1 MGIRTIKPFADFSQ
15 KNSQQ
20 ADLVLSNIRIAS
32 PCPTEW
38 SKMVGDERVR
48 HCSECNLNVYNLSA
62 MTERE
67 VKRLIEANRGQRLCA
82 RFYRRAD
89 GTVLTQDCPWGWRAM
104 QRRVSRVAGM
114 ALAFLVSA
122 GVAVAKAKPQ
132 QNVQTCTQN
141 SEKEPGIALTVMDP
155 DGALIPNAEVL
166 LELKDGKEKISSK
179 TGALG
184 QWSQSKLQSGSYLL
198 TVNLTGFKSFKKT
211 IHLLDNSLTSLQI
224 KLPLAEAKETVTVE
238 AQAVEIMG
246 TVAGIVSSQE
256 NQILSLPINAP
267 ANPTMI
273 RR

>member
-1 MGIRTIKPFADFSQ
+1 MKPFASFSQ
-15 KNSQQ
+15 KNSPQVNL
-20 ADLVLSNIRIAS
+20 ALSNIRIAS

-38 SKMVGDERVR
+38 SKMVGDERIR

-67 VKRLIEANRGQRLCA
+67 VKKLIEANRGQRLCA

-89 GTVLTQDCPWGWRAM
+89 GTVLTQDCLWGWRVM
-104 QRRVSRVAGM
+104 QRRISRVAGV
-114 ALAFLVSA
+114 ALTFLMSV

-132 QNVQTCTQN
+132 QTVQTCTQ
-141 SEKEPGIALTVMDP
+141 SSAKEQGIALTIMAQ

-166 LELKDGKEKISSK
+166 LEFKDSKEKISGK

-184 QWSQSKLQSGSYLL
+184 QWSQSQLQSGNYIL
-198 TVNLTGFKSFKKT
+198 TVNLPGFKRFKRT
-211 IHLLDNSLTSLQI
+211 IRLLDNSLTSLQI

-238 AQAVEIMG
+238 AKAVELVG
-246 TVAGIVSSQE
+246 AGIVTSEE
-256 NQILSLPINAP
+256 NPILSLPINAP

>member
-1 MGIRTIKPFADFSQ
+1 MKAFASLSQ

-32 PCPTEW
+32 PCPAEW
-38 SKMVGDERVR
+38 SKMIGDERVR

-67 VKRLIEANRGQRLCA
+67 VKKLIEDNRGQRLCA

-104 QRRVSRVAGM
+104 QRRISRVAGV
-114 ALAFLVSA
+114 ALTFLMSV
-122 GVAVAKAKPQ
+122 GMAVAKAKPQ
-132 QNVQTCTQN
+132 QNAQTCTKN
-141 SEKEPGIALTVMDP
+141 SEKAPGVALTVMDQ
-155 DGALIPNAEVL
+155 DGALIPEAEVL
-166 LELKDGKEKISSK
+166 LKFNDGKEKISGK

-184 QWSQSKLQSGSYLL
+184 QWRQSKLQSGSYVL
-198 TVNLTGFKSFKKT
+198 TVNAPGFKSFKKT
-211 IHLLDNSLTSLQI
+211 IHLADNSLTSLQI

-238 AQAVEIMG
+238 AQAVEVMG
-246 TVAGIVSSQE
+246 GVGMVTSQE
-256 NQILSLPINAP
+256 NPGFPLLMETP
-267 ANPTMI
+267 ANPAMI

>member
-1 MGIRTIKPFADFSQ
+1 MKPFVGSSQ
-15 KNSQQ
+15 KNSPQ
-20 ADLVLSNIRIAS
+20 AGLALSNIRIAS
-32 PCPTEW
+32 PCPAEW
-38 SKMVGDERVR
+38 SKMIGDERVR

-67 VKRLIEANRGQRLCA
+67 VKKLMEGNRGQRLCA

-104 QRRVSRVAGM
+104 QRKVSRVAGVV
-114 ALAFLVSA
+114 LTFLMSV

-132 QNVQTCTQN
+132 QNVQTCTQK
-141 SEKEPGIALTVMDP
+141 SEKEPDIVLTVMDQ
-155 DGALIPNAEVL
+155 DGALIPDAEIL
-166 LELKDGKEKISSK
+166 LEFKDGKESISGK

-184 QWSQSKLQSGSYLL
+184 QWNQSKLQSGSYVL
-198 TVNLTGFKSFKKT
+198 TVNSPGFKSFKKT
-211 IHLLDNSLTSLQI
+211 IRLVDNGLTSLQI

-246 TVAGIVSSQE
+246 TVTGILQE
-256 NQILSLPINAP
+256 APSFPLPMETP